1 MINQISNNIWQF
13 VFEQF
18 GSCVYL
24 IKLEDKNMLI
34 DTSTLQNRKELI
46 KDLKWLKLTPE
57 DINFVFLTHGH
68 FDHVRNLDIL
78 TDAGIYGS
86 KRDFQGCEKV
96 KDIKKQPFKEIK
108 LIETPGHT
116 SGSVCFYIPK
126 EKILF
131 SGDTLFH
138 KGNIGRT
145 DFPNSSPKDMESSL
159 ELLENLEIKH
169 LCPGHED

>member
-1 MINQISNNIWQF
+1 MINQINNNVWQF

-24 IKLEDKNMLI
+24 IKLDNKNILI
-34 DTSTLQNRKELI
+34 DTSTLQNRPELI
-46 KDLKWLKLTPE
+46 KNLKELKLKPE

-68 FDHVRNLDIL
+68 FDHIENLDIF
-78 TDAGIYGS
+78 TNAEFYGE
-86 KRDFQGCEKV
+86 KKDFHNCEKV
-96 KDIKKQPFKEIK
+96 KDIKKQQFKQIEV
-108 LIETPGHT
+108 IETPGHT
-116 SGSVCFYIPK
+116 FGSICLYMPE

-138 KGNIGRT
+138 NNNIGRT

-159 ELLENLEIKH
+159 ELLENLKIKH
-169 LCPGHED
+169 LLPGHED

>member
-1 MINQISNNIWQF
+1 MINQITPNIWQF
-13 VFEQF
+13 YFEQF

-24 IKLEDKNMLI
+24 IKLNNKNILI
-34 DTSTLQNRKELI
+34 DTSTLQNRSELTKNLKE
-46 KDLKWLKLTPE
+46 LKLTP
-57 DINFVFLTHGH
+57 DKIDFVFLTHGH
-68 FDHVRNLDIL
+68 FDHIENLDIF
-78 TDAGIYGS
+78 TNAEFYGS
-86 KRDFQGCEKV
+86 KKDFKNCEKV

-108 LIETPGHT
+108 VIETPGHT
-116 SGSVCFYIPK
+116 FGSVCFYMPN

-131 SGDTLFH
+131 SGDILFH

-169 LCPGHED
+169 LLPGHLD